1 MTLHFETQ
9 SSSYFMAL
17 HNFIQMFDL
26 QNSVSDFSLQNI
38 RIFRNANRQNN
49 IPILCDEIV
58 EKAGGIWEI

>member
-1 MTLHFETQ
+1 
-9 SSSYFMAL
+9 
-17 HNFIQMFDL
+17 MFDI

-49 IPILCDEIV
+49 IPILCDEIA